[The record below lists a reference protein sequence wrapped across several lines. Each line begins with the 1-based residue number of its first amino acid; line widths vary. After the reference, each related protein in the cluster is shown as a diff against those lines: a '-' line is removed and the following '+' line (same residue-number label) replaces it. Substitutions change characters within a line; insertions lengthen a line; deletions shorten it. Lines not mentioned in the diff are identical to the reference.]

1 MKNNLRML
9 GLALC
14 MLPMS
19 LVAETGEDVKQ
30 DYQQEK
36 NARSAERIPAGSII
50 PVSLNSTLR
59 SDKSGS
65 GAT

>member
-1 MKNNLRML
+1 MKNNLTML

-19 LVAETGEDVKQ
+19 LQEGIGQDVKP
-30 DYQQEK
+30 DSQQAQ
-36 NARSAERIPAGSII
+36 NARSAERIPAGTII

-59 SDKSGS
+59 S
-65 GAT
+65 